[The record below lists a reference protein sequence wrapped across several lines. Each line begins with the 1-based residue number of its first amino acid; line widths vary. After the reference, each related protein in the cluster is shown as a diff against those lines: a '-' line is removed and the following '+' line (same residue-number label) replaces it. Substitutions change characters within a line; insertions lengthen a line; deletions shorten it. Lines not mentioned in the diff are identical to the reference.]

1 MKEKTKLWLDA
12 TLLRHRILVSGV
24 TFATVQRTSPDNIF
38 SFLTEISL
46 FVGGVI
52 EPTILME
59 PG

>member
-24 TFATVQRTSPDNIF
+24 TFATVQEISIDNIF
-38 SFLTEISL
+38 SFFTEISR
-46 FVGGVI
+46 FVSSVV
-52 EPTILME
+52 ELTILME

>member
-12 TLLRHRILVSGV
+12 TLLRHPRSGV

-52 EPTILME
+52 ELTILME